1 MTKLVQLPPR
11 PTRLSIKLRTA
22 IDVRVTEGLS
32 IVESCAKAGLSPQGW
47 HKAMKRPSV
56 REHLEA
62 VQRRFVAE
70 SDAKRALYRARAFDV
85 ALDLLLNAKS
95 EAIRA
100 RMAEFLASDGK
111 APQVAVHV
119 DARTVDRGGY
129 EFVRPGQKIVELT
142 GEKQGDESAG

>member
-1 MTKLVQLPPR
+1 MKQMVALPSRPARLSTKLR
-11 PTRLSIKLRTA
+11 AA
-22 IDVRVTEGLS
+22 IEARVTGGLS
-32 IVESCAKAGLSPQGW
+32 IVEACTKAGLSPQGW

-56 REHLEA
+56 RDHLEA

-70 SDAKRALYRARAFDV
+70 SDAKRALYRARAFEV

-111 APQVAVHV
+111 AAQVAVHV

-142 GEKQGDESAG
+142 GEEQGDESAG

>member
-1 MTKLVQLPPR
+1 MAKIVTLPL
-11 PTRLSIKLRTA
+11 PTRLSSKLRTA
-22 IDVRVTEGLS
+22 IEVRVTEGLS
-32 IVESCAKAGLSPQGW
+32 IVDACTKAGLSPQGW
-47 HKAMKRPSV
+47 HKAMKRPAV
-56 REHLEA
+56 RDHLEV
-62 VQRRFVAE
+62 VQRRFVTE
-70 SDAKRALYRARAFDV
+70 SDAKRSLYRARAFEV
-85 ALDLLLNAKS
+85 ALDLMLNAKS

-111 APQVAVHV
+111 AAQVAVHV